1 MPKIFYDLRRKVML
15 PFSILSMG
23 GGALGITTS
32 LLLVAIIMALWVL
45 ALIILHPVHAVIF
58 VIAAGIEY
66 FIYNF
71 FFLDIWQ
78 YILIFFAIYL
88 VLFGIYR
95 FAIRRLIPLPKN
107 KIDYLIKLSEL
118 YDLEKIDEE
127 EFKAAKKVLLKL

>member
-1 MPKIFYDLRRKVML
+1 ML
-15 PFSILSMG
+15 PFSVLSMG
-23 GGALGITTS
+23 SGALGVTTS
-32 LLLVAIIMALWVL
+32 LLLVAVIMALWVL
-45 ALIILHPVHAVIF
+45 ALIILHPVHATIF

-66 FIYNF
+66 FVYNF

-78 YILIFFAIYL
+78 YILVFFAVYL
-88 VLFGIYR
+88 VIFGIYR

-127 EFKAAKKVLLKL
+127 EYKKAKKLLLKL